1 MAGVHKEYI
10 DKIEASNV
18 RGYIWGNAFR
28 DGGNRRA
35 EAANSIHLPNL
46 FKIKTMWSL
55 EEQKQREIASAKTEL
70 TKMEAV
76 KVLLTNNDLG
86 AEMNVAGIVVC
97 VSVNE
102 RLLPVVEAEM
112 EEIKKYLAG
121 EPNNY
126 E

>member
-1 MAGVHKEYI
+1 M
-10 DKIEASNV
+10 
-18 RGYIWGNAFR
+18 W
-28 DGGNRRA
+28 A
-35 EAANSIHLPNL
+35 E
-46 FKIKTMWSL
+46 M
-55 EEQKQREIASAKTEL
+55 QKQREISDAKAAL

-76 KVLLTNNDLG
+76 KILLTNNDLA
-86 AEMNVAGIVVC
+86 AEINVANMVVG

-102 RLLPVVEAEM
+102 RLLPVIEAEI

>member
-1 MAGVHKEYI
+1 
-10 DKIEASNV
+10 
-18 RGYIWGNAFR
+18 
-28 DGGNRRA
+28 
-35 EAANSIHLPNL
+35 
-46 FKIKTMWSL
+46 MWSL

-86 AEMNVAGIVVC
+86 AQMNVAGIVVC